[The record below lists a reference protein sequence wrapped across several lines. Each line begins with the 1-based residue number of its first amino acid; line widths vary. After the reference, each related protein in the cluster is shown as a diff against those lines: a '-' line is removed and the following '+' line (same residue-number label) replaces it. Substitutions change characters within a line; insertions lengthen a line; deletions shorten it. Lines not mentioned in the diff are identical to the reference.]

1 MNAIYLLIPLS
12 LAFLGLAI
20 WAFLWAAKS
29 RQFDDMETPAI
40 SILLD
45 DTTSPLAADDNQ
57 KRSNDKNG

>member
-20 WAFLWAAKS
+20 WAFIWATKT
-29 RQFDDMETPAI
+29 RQFDDMETPAF

-45 DTTSPLAADDNQ
+45 DTKASPSD
-57 KRSNDKNG
+57 DKNQDG

>member
-12 LAFLGLAI
+12 LAFLALAI
-20 WAFLWAAKS
+20 WAFLWAVKS

-45 DTTSPLAADDNQ
+45 DTKAT
-57 KRSNDKNG
+57 KTKNDEKND

>member
-12 LAFLGLAI
+12 LAFLALAI
-20 WAFLWAAKS
+20 WAFLWAVKS

-45 DTTSPLAADDNQ
+45 DTKATKTKND
-57 KRSNDKNG
+57 DKND